1 MVELKPYVHWKI
13 NNDTASYDNIDS
25 NYLWA
30 TIVETNKGPINTPV
44 VCESAGQADRIFGVD
59 VEAYF
64 AQGAEYLV
72 VVRAAAESQDAR
84 FSYSTVSIATA
95 TDFVYKKVVQPRY
108 QKTVDGETVDNGPK
122 KYALTGAN
130 GTTKTYVNNIA
141 GSSVKF
147 QACDATTGV
156 IPEPEENTTPA
167 TYGYNEV
174 YDDKAEEQV
183 TIPAGTPVITI
194 DAKFPGNY
202 PLSLVLY
209 QNLTSNGYNITL
221 EEEGN
226 GYVAINN
233 ATDLINIVNRINDAN
248 LNAYASLTEK
258 GAEIAEITRSS
269 PKIANSDFS
278 NVAIGQILALNENT
292 PKYAVELQDVDAG
305 AFQLGSN
312 GEWDETAGRV
322 SDDYRVK
329 AHKEALA
336 SLRLLNIAGIACLY
350 GEDVIQREYLLHG
363 NDPADPYAGMNSN
376 VVCKW
381 RYIIIGANDVD
392 RDSIIAL
399 KDKAASI
406 DDQYVLF
413 MGQGLIDGNT
423 ILKPYECTLYLA
435 GLRAKLSYGDSIFG
449 GQSRKAIQPVS
460 TRLRIAPLLAYED
473 AIVWEPLT
481 YTELNEAGV
490 LTFTSE
496 YGQLTFTDGV
506 TTKQSGNEEDE
517 EGVVSILKYIQHG
530 VQNICTRYIGRN
542 INSDLQAGLEMSIAS
557 FLENMTSNDQTLIAL
572 PDEGIPAYE
581 VEVVMNPRSSQLVG
595 KIYVYLKVT
604 PVHALRQI
612 EVEMTVQ

>member
-1 MVELKPYVHWKI
+1 MVQSKPYVHWKI
-13 NNDTASYDNIDS
+13 NNDIVNYDNVDA

-44 VCESAGQADRIFGVD
+44 ICESAAQVERIFGAD
-59 VEAYF
+59 VRAYF
-64 AQGAEYLV
+64 AQGADYLV

-84 FSYSTVSIATA
+84 FSYSSVSVETA
-95 TDFVYKKVVQPRY
+95 SDFVYKKVVQPRY
-108 QKTVDGETVDNGPK
+108 QQGTGDNAVDKGPK
-122 KYALTGAN
+122 KYALD
-130 GTTKTYVNNIA
+130 GTTKIYVNNVE

-147 QACDATTGV
+147 QACDATTGELTAV
-156 IPEPEENTTPA
+156 EEGQTA
-167 TYGYNEV
+167 TIYGYNEV
-174 YDDKAEEQV
+174 YDDKAEETV
-183 TIPAGTPVITI
+183 TIPAGTAVITI
-194 DAKFPGNY
+194 TANFPGSY

-226 GYVAINN
+226 GYVSINN
-233 ATDLINIVNRINDAN
+233 ASDLINIVNRINDAN

-269 PKIANSDFS
+269 PKIAENDFS
-278 NVAIGQILALNENT
+278 NVAIGQILALNAQT
-292 PKYAVELQDVDAG
+292 PKYTVELQDVDAG

-312 GEWDETAGRV
+312 GEWDETTGRV

-336 SLRLLNIAGIACLY
+336 SLRLVNIAGIACLY
-350 GEDVIQREYLLHG
+350 GEDVIQREYILHG
-363 NDPADPYAGMNSN
+363 NDPDDPYAGMNSN
-376 VVCKW
+376 IVCRW
-381 RYIIIGANDVD
+381 RYIIIGANDTD

-399 KDKAASI
+399 EEKAASI

-435 GLRAKLSYGDSIFG
+435 GLRATLHYGDSIFG

-460 TRLRIAPLLAYED
+460 TRISIAPLLAYED
-473 AIVWEPLT
+473 SIIWEPLT

-490 LTFTSE
+490 LTFTTE

-506 TTKQSGNEEDE
+506 TTKQSGEEEDE

-542 INSDLQAGLEMSIAS
+542 INSDLQAGLEMSITN
-557 FLENMTSNDQTLIAL
+557 FLEGMTSNDQTLIAL

-581 VEVVMNPRSSQLVG
+581 VEVVMNPRSTQLVG

>member
-13 NNDTASYDNIDS
+13 NNDVANYDDIDS

-44 VCESAGQADRIFGVD
+44 ICESAAQVSRIFGVD
-59 VEAYF
+59 VRAYF
-64 AQGAEYLV
+64 AQGASYLV
-72 VVRAAAESQDAR
+72 VVRAAAESQDAK

-95 TDFVYKKVVQPRY
+95 SDFVYKKVIQPRY

-122 KYALTGAN
+122 KYALD
-130 GTTKTYVNNIA
+130 GTTKIPVNNIA

-156 IPEPEENTTPA
+156 IPEPEENVTPK

-174 YDDKAEEQV
+174 YDTKEQEEV

-194 DAKFPGNY
+194 DAKFPGDY

-221 EEEGN
+221 EEENN
-226 GYVAINN
+226 GYVSINN

-258 GAEIAEITRSS
+258 GAEIAEITRAS
-269 PKIANSDFS
+269 PKIADSEFS
-278 NVAIGQILALNENT
+278 NVAIGQILALDANT
-292 PKYAVELQDVDAG
+292 PKYTVELQDVDAG

-312 GEWDETAGRV
+312 GEWDDANQRV
-322 SDDYRVK
+322 SEDYRVK
-329 AHKEALA
+329 AHKEALE

-350 GEDVIQREYLLHG
+350 GEDTIQREYLLHG
-363 NDPADPYAGMNSN
+363 NDPSDPYVGMNSN
-376 VVCKW
+376 IVCKW
-381 RYIIIGANDVD
+381 RYIVIGANDID

-435 GLRAKLSYGDSIFG
+435 GLRAKLHYGDSIFG
-449 GQSRKAIQPVS
+449 GQSRKAIKPVS

-473 AIVWEPLT
+473 AIIWEPLT

-506 TTKQSGNEEDE
+506 TTRQSGNEEDE
-517 EGVVSILKYIQHG
+517 EGVVNILKYIQHG

-542 INSDLQAGLEMSIAS
+542 INSDLQAGLEMSIAT
-557 FLENMTSNDQTLIAL
+557 FLESMTSGDQTLIAL

-581 VEVVMNPRSSQLVG
+581 VEVVMNPRSTQLVG